1 MAHKQYLDL
10 GADALARRV
19 NPGGVLV
26 DVKSALDPKALP
38 QGRVGYWC
46 L

>member
-1 MAHKQYLDL
+1 
-10 GADALARRV
+10 V
-19 NPGGVLV
+19 NPGGVFV

-38 QGRVGYWC
+38 SGRVSYWS